1 MRISDP
7 QTDVAPSNTRGRNV
21 RSKNQCSMCPA
32 IHTKSRSWL
41 RSSSTREP
49 SDPLLR
55 VVFFSFSSG
64 GTRFLPNAPYFSIWF
79 IREPLPPESGRRVR
93 GFFENVP
100 DPFALSRAKR
110 DPEARIE
117 NVGILRRW
125 RHSGR
130 PPLFEPS
137 TSPKREHPLRPV
149 QGGEQTPHRLPKIMR
164 SNRSDGSP
172 GEGRPGSWWFTS
184 PGGEDTTGNDP
195 TTGSPT
201 VTLLRLLLPLNDQ
214 VRSSFRHAAA
224 TRRPLRAPVRRP
236 H

>member
-1 MRISDP
+1 MRVSDP

-55 VVFFSFSSG
+55 VVFGFFSG
-64 GTRFLPNAPYFSIWF
+64 FLPFCVRDSVRESHLSPGREKPSRLEKFFLVSALPSKWRTAETSELGNRDRGSLEAGGAWSAPPLRAWH
-79 IREPLPPESGRRVR
+79 RESAPPAPSRRR
-93 GFFENVP
+93 GTDTSLTPEFAFE
-100 DPFALSRAKR
+100 
-110 DPEARIE
+110 
-117 NVGILRRW
+117 VGWRPNRGTLRVNRHAGLLRR
-125 RHSGR
+125 R
-130 PPLFEPS
+130 P
-137 TSPKREHPLRPV
+137 
-149 QGGEQTPHRLPKIMR
+149 
-164 SNRSDGSP
+164 D
-172 GEGRPGSWWFTS
+172 
-184 PGGEDTTGNDP
+184 GNDP